1 MTGGLRMIG
10 RAAPELSVVIP
21 VFNEES
27 NVAPLH
33 QELREVLDRLRVSAE
48 ILFVDDGS
56 VDATPWRLAEIQRRD
71 RRVRVLR
78 CPANRGQALALQAGF
93 DHARGATVVTLDGDL
108 QNDPADIAQLLGG
121 IAAGYD
127 VVCGWRR
134 RRVDSF
140 WTRRL
145 PSAVANRCIAAITG
159 VPLHDNGCTLR
170 AYRREILARAPIY
183 GELHRFL
190 APLLVEAGGRWQEV
204 AVGHRHRLSGRS
216 KYGLSRIWRVLLDL
230 LTVRMLLRFAARP
243 AVWFAWMSVPLAAA
257 AAVAFAASV
266 YFYRHAG
273 DFLVFPVV
281 VPSAAILFAWA
292 ASQMLAL
299 GLLAELVVKLAE
311 LHPHERRLPLRPPGE
326 SSP

>member
-1 MTGGLRMIG
+1 MNG
-10 RAAPELSVVIP
+10 RGDRTAPELSVVIP

-33 QELREVLDRLRVSAE
+33 RELREVLDRLRVCAE

-56 VDATPWRLAEIQRRD
+56 HDATPLRLAEIQRRD

-78 CPANRGQALALQAGF
+78 SPANRGQAWALQAGF

-108 QNDPADIAQLLGG
+108 QNDPADIAQLLDG
-121 IAAGYD
+121 IASGYD

-134 RRVDSF
+134 TRVDSF

-170 AYRREILARAPIY
+170 AYRREILKRAPIY

-190 APLLVEAGGRWQEV
+190 APMLVEAGGRWQEV
-204 AVGHRHRLSGRS
+204 AVGHRHRRSGRS

-243 AVWFAWMSVPLAAA
+243 AVWFAWTSVPLAAA
-257 AAVAFAASV
+257 AAAAFAASA
-266 YFYRHAG
+266 YFYRSG
-273 DFLVFPVV
+273 SGFEVFPVV
-281 VPSAAILFAWA
+281 VPSAGILFAWA
-292 ASQMLAL
+292 ALQMLAL
-299 GLLAELVVKLAE
+299 GLIAELVVKLAG
-311 LHPHERRLPLRPPGE
+311 LHPHERRLPQPARGGLAP
-326 SSP
+326 